1 MRFFMSSVFAIAAFA
16 TSVLAGENPIIHP
29 DSTHPMTAGEPYDIT
44 WTPTNNNLIKLTLRK
59 GPSGNLKDIL
69 IIVGK

>member
-16 TSVLAGENPIIHP
+16 TSVLAGENPIIFP
-29 DSTHPMTAGEPYDIT
+29 DSNHPMTAGEPYAIT

-69 IIVGK
+69 IIVGE